1 MGCRGSTASAYLTRT
16 RPYQQETYA
25 DDLLCRVGLITTR
38 RIIGQPEPYADD
50 TGPISHARAGLSD
63 CYAWVHSDSLPDLTR
78 PYEFLPRTNLD
89 GGGMRGRPAGSPLHR
104 RPYVWM

>member
-1 MGCRGSTASAYLTRT
+1 MASAYLTRT

-50 TGPISHARAGLSD
+50 TGPISHVRAGLSD

-78 PYEFLPRTNLD
+78 PYKLL
-89 GGGMRGRPAGSPLHR
+89 RGRFGLNESGADGFETRPLDE
-104 RPYVWM
+104 PGWLSQG